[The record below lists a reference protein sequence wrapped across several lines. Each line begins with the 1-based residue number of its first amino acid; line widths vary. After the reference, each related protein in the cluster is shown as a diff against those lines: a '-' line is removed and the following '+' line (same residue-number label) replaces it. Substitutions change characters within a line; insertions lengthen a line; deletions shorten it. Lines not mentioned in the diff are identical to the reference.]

1 MRIGSIC
8 SGYGGLDTAVAE
20 IFGAEVAWFF
30 EYDKAPSK
38 ILAHHWPEIP
48 NYGDVT
54 TADWAAIEQ
63 VEIICGGTPCQ
74 DLSGAG
80 KRAGMTEGTRSNLWV
95 AMREAIA
102 IQQPRFVVWENVRGA
117 YSASASSEVESEPGL
132 LGGTPG
138 GYLRALGRVVGDLA
152 SLGYDSKW
160 VGVRAAD
167 VGAPHGRY
175 RVFLV
180 AEHTGHGSGGTE
192 LWDEREPNYG
202 VGQSGQ
208 SPANTESD
216 RRARARAPRYRR
228 AGSENSGGGTSVA
241 DPGSDEPERRGI
253 SGNVGGP
260 SSSGESD
267 REQRQRIRHTTSDSS
282 TEATPNPDHPGRRE
296 YGGGITVQPEQPS
309 VEHSGADTWGDYR
322 PAIERWETVLGR
334 TAPPP
339 TLPDGKNGNHRLNSA
354 FVEWMMGL
362 PEGHVTNSE
371 IGLTRNEQLKA
382 LGNGVVPAQA
392 MYALRLLLETP

>member
-228 AGSENSGGGTSVA
+228 AGSENSGGGT
-241 DPGSDEPERRGI
+241 
-253 SGNVGGP
+253 
-260 SSSGESD
+260 
-267 REQRQRIRHTTSDSS
+267 
-282 TEATPNPDHPGRRE
+282 
-296 YGGGITVQPEQPS
+296 
-309 VEHSGADTWGDYR
+309 WC
-322 PAIERWETVLGR
+322 
-334 TAPPP
+334 
-339 TLPDGKNGNHRLNSA
+339 
-354 FVEWMMGL
+354 
-362 PEGHVTNSE
+362 
-371 IGLTRNEQLKA
+371 
-382 LGNGVVPAQA
+382 
-392 MYALRLLLETP
+392 

>member
-208 SPANTESD
+208 SAVT
-216 RRARARAPRYRR
+216 
-228 AGSENSGGGTSVA
+228 
-241 DPGSDEPERRGI
+241 DPGGDEPERWGI
-253 SGNVGGP
+253 SGDLGSPP
-260 SSSGESD
+260 SSRESD

-296 YGGGITVQPEQPS
+296 YGGGITVQPEQPP
-309 VEHSGADTWGDYR
+309 VEHSRDDPWGDYA
-322 PAIERWETVLGR
+322 PAIYRWETILGR

-339 TLPDGKNGNHRLNSA
+339 TLPDGKNGNHRLSPA

-362 PEGHVTNSE
+362 PEGHVTDPAIN
-371 IGLTRNEQLKA
+371 ITRNEQLKA
-382 LGNGVVPAQA
+382 LGNGVVPQQA
-392 MYALRLLLETP
+392 MYALRLLLEIP